1 MQIVDWEEVRFGS
14 ILWSWN
20 IMIASLVSQPLWLV
34 SFPKHSRPSMYPFY
48 GATSSAFTWIK
59 TTFLVSLV
67 FSSDLKRRPDWM
79 GKGVAALE
87 WCHWFANQTE
97 TCSRCWLSIWS
108 VILLTLDA
116 YTFELNSFLK
126 AGVDSSQVDQYVTT
140 TNPGDPHAATTSS
153 GPMVDLLPAGLIS
166 HGLYGGS
173 TFVQNQPTGHLEIS
187 ENSTIF
193 CETLLWDG
201 PFCWSCVIKLDDVWS
216 QQFERLQWIQWWP
229 SILMHLQSTV
239 HAGASLITHFRLS

>member
-1 MQIVDWEEVRFGS
+1 MFTTSHGRERGDERSSSRISVHRDGVQLFFAAKRGKAKKLQTHKRVEHFAADSKFEVFGFTTCSLQQIILSMQIVDWEEVGFGS

-20 IMIASLVSQPLWLV
+20 IMIASLVSQPLWSV

-87 WCHWFANQTE
+87 WCHWFAHQTE
-97 TCSRCWLSIWS
+97 TCSRCWLSIRS

-126 AGVDSSQVDQYVTT
+126 AGVDSSQVAVFCDYYKPWGPARCNILRANGGFAT
-140 TNPGDPHAATTSS
+140 GWPH
-153 GPMVDLLPAGLIS
+153 
-166 HGLYGGS
+166 
-173 TFVQNQPTGHLEIS
+173 
-187 ENSTIF
+187 
-193 CETLLWDG
+193 
-201 PFCWSCVIKLDDVWS
+201 
-216 QQFERLQWIQWWP
+216 
-229 SILMHLQSTV
+229 
-239 HAGASLITHFRLS
+239 